1 MSYFKNLLK
10 KSGEY
15 LNTYAD
21 DKEAQY
27 YGDQVPSEP
36 KVIQG
41 NVVMPELKGQT
52 QDDLLAMT
60 QAFEGVGMK
69 GGLNVERIGEL
80 FDKQLSEF
88 DSIAVT
94 AKNLLQQAKE
104 NNKDLF
110 NKQRR
115 SMGDNSGISVEEAVQ
130 LASEAGF
137 DNIARRFL
145 KRKPG
150 ELLRPE
156 QVGGGLVVL
165 YRLVKEMAYGAEKAL
180 AIDPSNVDEL
190 ENAMM
195 KVEALG
201 QLYTYMSASIG
212 GTVSEY
218 GRGLSYVSH
227 LDKFLKIDKD
237 SVNRKMDEFL
247 KSYSPLRDSD
257 PETRVKNIRFHMKN
271 LVALDFADRAKYTDL
286 ISRTLNRSRNIFMES
301 YMNAMLSSPVTHTVN
316 IAGNLAFQASRFLE
330 TGIAS
335 MIGKTRQ
342 TVMELSGVKMDPAD
356 RVYATEAMAFIH
368 GSLYAQKD
376 AFTLAGKAF
385 IKGRS
390 GDLMSK
396 LDIDE
401 DRIGIG
407 NTRDISK
414 ILTQAS
420 EGNWG
425 SFFLNTMGVINTISS
440 RFLAVEDEYFKVMI
454 KRRVQYQEAFKA
466 SLLEI
471 QKRVEAGFPLKRTP
485 DMKKPEYNE
494 AGELIAGEL
503 SAEEYGAKVAESVL
517 TDPSAE
523 VVKRMEADALTET
536 FQSPVQGNK
545 IANGA
550 NFLINNDVVKVL
562 GVPFFKTPTNIFKQT
577 YDRSLN
583 IFTAPK
589 ALIDGKGREFDEAL
603 AKMVMGWGTAGTML
617 ALAHGYYGDD
627 VIITGTGPVSGYQF
641 KDVVNKGANVPP
653 SSIGFK
659 MEDGSYKFVS
669 FARFDPLSMLLT
681 ASADVSNFLSYSDD
695 ASAGEA
701 LVQAFT
707 LAVSE
712 YSTSIPFMQGLADI
726 GTLLAD
732 RHNTGEKKLER
743 LTRFLATRLTDA
755 SLSASSNL
763 GGIGYYFSEEGGNYP
778 FVGSSSFHA
787 TLERISKPEASLTMI
802 TDEQLANFGTD
813 RLEDVPVALRAVYE
827 VINKH
832 YARNA
837 LFSDKTYASVNFWN
851 EPIRQVS
858 RENLEDLDV
867 GFTNLGFTV
876 PGDKIAL
883 FNPIKIQTGE
893 FKPLDEELIR
903 LAVGGYGKFSNHKR
917 KMRGYMLT
925 AEDYLDFVGYANNID
940 SEGRLPGDANYKVK
954 ERLLPSLT
962 SAINSKEYLKL
973 DNENKFLYLKDILD
987 DRRAEARE
995 KLFSSGRLGTLF
1007 ARDNPDVQ

>member
-1 MSYFKNLLK
+1 MSYFRNFLK

-15 LNTYAD
+15 LDQFAD

-27 YGDQVPSEP
+27 YADQVPTEP
-36 KVIQG
+36 TVIKQ

-69 GGLNVERIGEL
+69 GGLNVTRIGEL

-115 SMGDNSGISVEEAVQ
+115 SVGDNSGISVDEAIQ

-137 DNIARRFL
+137 DNLARRFL

-156 QVGGGLVVL
+156 QVGGGMVVL

-180 AIDPSNVDEL
+180 AIDPANVAEL
-190 ENAMM
+190 EEAML

-201 QLYTYMSASIG
+201 QIYTYMSASIG

-227 LDKFLKIDKD
+227 LDKFLKVDKE
-237 SVNRKMDEFL
+237 NINKKMDEFIR
-247 KSYSPLRDSD
+247 SYSPLRDSD

-271 LVALDFADRAKYTDL
+271 LVALNFADRAKYTDL

-301 YMNAMLSSPVTHTVN
+301 YINALLSSPVTHTVN
-316 IAGNLAFQASRFLE
+316 MAGNGAFQASRLLE
-330 TGIAS
+330 TGVAS
-335 MIGKTRQ
+335 MIGKARQ
-342 TVMELSGVKMDPAD
+342 GVMELAGVKMDPAD
-356 RVYATEAMAFIH
+356 RVYAVEAKAFIH
-368 GSLYAQKD
+368 GSLMAQKD
-376 AFTLAGKAF
+376 ALTLAGKTF
-385 IKGRS
+385 ITGRS

-401 DRIGIG
+401 SRIGIG

-414 ILTQAS
+414 ILQEAS

-425 SFFLNTMGVINTISS
+425 SFFLNSMGVINTMSG

-471 QKRVEAGFPLKRTP
+471 QQRVDVGIPLKRTE
-485 DMKKPEYNE
+485 DMKKPVFD
-494 AGELIAGEL
+494 GEGNLIEGEL
-503 SAEEYGAKVAESVL
+503 SAEEYGARVYQRVL
-517 TDPSAE
+517 EEPSKD
-523 VVKRMEADALTET
+523 VVKLMEKTALDET
-536 FQSPVQGNK
+536 FQSPVQGSGF
-545 IANGA
+545 ANGA
-550 NFLINNDVVKVL
+550 NFLINNDVMKVL
-562 GVPFFKTPTNIFKQT
+562 GLPFFKTPTNIFKQT
-577 YDRSLN
+577 FDRSLN
-583 IFTAPK
+583 VFSAPK
-589 ALIDGKGREFDEAL
+589 ALMEGRGRDFDEAL
-603 AKMVMGWGTAGTML
+603 AKVVVGWGIGGTML

-627 VIITGTGPVSGYQF
+627 VIITGTGPVTGYQF
-641 KDVVNKGANVPP
+641 KDIVNKGANVPP

-659 MEDGSYKFVS
+659 MQDGSYKFVS

-695 ASAGEA
+695 AEAGEA
-701 LVQAFT
+701 LLNAFT

-712 YSTSIPFMQGLADI
+712 YSANIPFMQGLSEI

-743 LTRFLATRLTDA
+743 IQRFLAQRITDA

-763 GGIGYYFSEEGGNYP
+763 GGIGYYFAEEGGNYP
-778 FVGSSSFHA
+778 FVGSNSFHA
-787 TLERISKPEASLTMI
+787 TLERIQNPDASLNMLTN
-802 TDEQLANFGTD
+802 EQLASLNTD
-813 RLEDVPVALRAVYE
+813 RLEDVPVMIRAVYE
-827 VINKH
+827 VMNKH
-832 YARNA
+832 RSRNA
-837 LFSDKTYASVNFWN
+837 LFSNQTYSSVNFWN
-851 EPIRQVS
+851 EPVRQVS
-858 RENLEDLDV
+858 RENLADLDV
-867 GFTNLGFTV
+867 GFKNLGFKI
-876 PGDKIAL
+876 PGEKLAM
-883 FNPIKIQTGE
+883 FNPVKIQSGKFTS
-893 FKPLDEELIR
+893 LDQELIR

-925 AEDYLDFVGYANNID
+925 AEEYLDFVGFVNTVD
-940 SEGRLPGDANYKVK
+940 SEGRMPGEANYKVK
-954 ERLLPSLT
+954 EALLPSLT
-962 SAINSKEYLKL
+962 NAIKSKQYLKL
-973 DNENKFLYLKDILD
+973 DNEGKYQYLEDILN
-987 DRRAEARE
+987 DRRDGARE
-995 KLFSSGRLGTLF
+995 KLFSSGRLGSLF
-1007 ARDNPDVQ
+1007 ARDNPDIQ